1 MVGNS
6 LEGMEAL
13 ADAFVAKSPFR
24 DFDLS
29 RNKSIRVLEITA
41 STILHRT
48 PGFLTRVF
56 STIPYSPA
64 PLEVVIIY
72 RDYNLCVG
80 IPPRGGDGYIYVF
93 EPGQKETS
101 WHRRLFG
108 VFREMHKTRNI
119 RLVLCVDVWDRVG
132 EHAVRVLEQAVAAEK
147 ARRGFGDVFPE
158 PLVIYSPRRSR
169 RDGFTEEGFANTLS
183 PWFPLWKLYNA

>member
-64 PLEVVIIY
+64 PLEVIIIY
-72 RDYNLCVG
+72 RYYNLCVA
-80 IPPRGGDGYIYVF
+80 IPPREGDGPIYMF
-93 EPGQKETS
+93 EPGEKETL

-132 EHAVRVLEQAVAAEK
+132 GAHGASIETSCRGGKGEK
-147 ARRGFGDVFPE
+147 GV
-158 PLVIYSPRRSR
+158 
-169 RDGFTEEGFANTLS
+169 
-183 PWFPLWKLYNA
+183 